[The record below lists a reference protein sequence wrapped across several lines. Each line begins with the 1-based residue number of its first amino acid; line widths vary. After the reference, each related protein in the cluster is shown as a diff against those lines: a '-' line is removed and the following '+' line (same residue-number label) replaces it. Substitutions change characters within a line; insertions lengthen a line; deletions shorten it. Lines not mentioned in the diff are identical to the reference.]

1 MNVANKGIKYSSRC
15 RNKGATILRRVP
27 GCYVLFPRFRMK
39 TTLKTAA
46 SCALP
51 PGVYLCRTWSH
62 SSSRCS
68 GIVFYKGAKRLI
80 FFRSD
85 GGKKCATG
93 AKYCCCCLFSRLRK
107 ISHPKFGLKSCESEK
122 SEALSC
128 SVVQCRLP
136 VWFVLSFNLKSF
148 KI

>member
-1 MNVANKGIKYSSRC
+1 MPA
-15 RNKGATILRRVP
+15 ATRGQQFREEAALSLRTY
-27 GCYVLFPRFRMK
+27 GLFPRFRMK

-51 PGVYLCRTWSH
+51 PGVCAAHDLIVVLLVVALCAIR
-62 SSSRCS
+62 
-68 GIVFYKGAKRLI
+68 GAKRLI

-93 AKYCCCCLFSRLRK
+93 ANAAIASFPGCVRK
-107 ISHPKFGLKSCESEK
+107 ISHRKFGLKSCESEK

-136 VWFVLSFNLKSF
+136 V
-148 KI
+148 

>member
-1 MNVANKGIKYSSRC
+1 MPQQGGNHFEEAARF
-15 RNKGATILRRVP
+15 LRRRI
-27 GCYVLFPRFRMK
+27 LFPRFK

-51 PGVYLCRTWSH
+51 PGVCAAHDLIEVVVVVALCAIR
-62 SSSRCS
+62 
-68 GIVFYKGAKRLI
+68 GAKRLI

-93 AKYCCCCLFSRLRK
+93 ANAAIASFPGCVRK
-107 ISHPKFGLKSCESEK
+107 ISHRKFGLKSCESEK

-136 VWFVLSFNLKSF
+136 V
-148 KI
+148 